1 MVKSSP
7 SGVTSGEHFEASW
20 GFLATFSQYMASQM
34 KTNIHRLQSLQQK
47 LQFFFNQN
55 R

>member
-34 KTNIHRLQSLQQK
+34 KTNIHTKFTAKVTVFLQSK
-47 LQFFFNQN
+47 
-55 R
+55 